1 MADFYFLFGAYYAT
15 YYLCNTM
22 ANSKKITPAQSAE
35 DIKIVRTYRIKPA
48 TFEAADKASKQKYG
62 KGVAGIVEQL
72 IENHF
77 NLTPKKK

>member
-1 MADFYFLFGAYYAT
+1 
-15 YYLCNTM
+15 M

-35 DIKIVRTYRIKPA
+35 DIKIVKTYRIKPA
-48 TFEAADKASKQKYG
+48 TWKAADAASKQKYG

-77 NLTPKKK
+77 NLNPKKK